1 MSNKRL
7 KIENLE
13 NLQELNGEEVF
24 SIQGGLSLEAKVQ
37 VDSVETD
44 QLITDKLIYVDP
56 EKPVYEPYPLPPYPY
71 PCYPTKPHIK
81 PSDDGSIIAYPCYCY
96 VIL

>member
-24 SIQGGLSLEAKVQ
+24 SIQGGLSLAAEVQ
-37 VDSVETD
+37 VESIETD
-44 QLITDKLIYVDP
+44 QLIYVDP
-56 EKPVYEPYPLPPYPY
+56 EKPVYKPHPWPPYPY
-71 PCYPTKPHIK
+71 PCYPHYPVKPQIK
-81 PSDDGSIIAYPCYCY
+81 PSDDSGIIAYPCYCY